1 MTDLGDDHGYMARAL
16 RLAHRGLYTAD
27 PNPRVGCVIVQHDTV
42 VGEGWHARAGEP
54 HAEIR
59 ALQQAG
65 DGAVGASAYVTLEPC
80 CHHGR
85 TPPCTDALLAAG
97 IKRVVIATEDP
108 NPQVAGVGVHQLEA
122 AGVAVESGVL
132 AAEARSLNVGF
143 FQRMRTDRPYVR
155 SKIAAS
161 LDGRTALANGVSK
174 WITSDVAR
182 DDVQR
187 LRARSSAIL
196 TGVETVLAD
205 DPSLTVRRQELGD
218 VRQPERII
226 VDSRLRMRP
235 DARLLS
241 LPGRVRVFCVDTGSG
256 VRAQLEAAGA
266 SVEVVDRQD
275 DRVSL
280 SALLGRLAEL
290 EINELLVEAGPV
302 LNGALLRQ
310 GLIDELV
317 VYMAGHVLGTD
328 ARGMFAVPELT
339 DMSNR
344 VELDLVEVRRVGP
357 DLRLTYRSKTEIF

>member
-1 MTDLGDDHGYMARAL
+1 MTGLVDDHRYMAEAL
-16 RLAHRGLYTAD
+16 RLAHHGLFTTD
-27 PNPRVGCVIVQHDTV
+27 PNPRVGCVIVQNDAV
-42 VGEGWHARAGEP
+42 VGAGWHARAGEP

-65 DGAVGASAYVTLEPC
+65 DAAAGASAYVTLEPC

-108 NPQVAGVGVHQLEA
+108 NPQVAGAGLRQLEA

-132 AAEARSLNVGF
+132 ASEARSLNVGF
-143 FQRMRTDRPYVR
+143 FRRMRTARPYVR

-161 LDGRTALANGVSK
+161 LDGRTALANGTSK
-174 WITSDVAR
+174 WITSAAAR

-205 DPSLTVRRQELGD
+205 DPSLTVRLPELGD
-218 VRQPERII
+218 IRQPERIV

-235 DARLLS
+235 DARMLS
-241 LPGRVRVFCVDTGSG
+241 LPGRVRIFCVATGSG
-256 VRAQLEAAGA
+256 AQEQLEATGA
-266 SVEVVDRQD
+266 RVEVIDRQD
-275 DRVSL
+275 ERVSL
-280 SALLGRLAEL
+280 SALLGRLAEMDV
-290 EINELLVEAGPV
+290 NELLVEAGPV
-302 LNGALLRQ
+302 LNGALLQQ
-310 GLIDELV
+310 GLIDEVV
-317 VYMAGHVLGTD
+317 VYMAGHVLGAD

-339 DMSNR
+339 DMSR
-344 VELDLVEVRRVGP
+344 RIELELVEVRRVGA
-357 DLRLTYRSKTEIF
+357 DCRLTYRSKTEIL